1 MSKPM
6 IILPRSE
13 MLKFKGWVKTLEQKN
28 KADCWR
34 IVHETANEIVNKA
47 KIFADFPGKW
57 THGFL
62 RSSIG
67 INGYSNTGM
76 AVEIGAGGVGVNYAP
91 YVEFGTGTKVK
102 VNADTRDYAI
112 QFKGRG
118 IREVNLI
125 ARPYF
130 FPAVRISVA
139 HMKQKLNKLG
149 FK

>member
-13 MLKFKGWVKTLEQKN
+13 MLKFNAWIKTLDEKN
-28 KADCWR
+28 TQDCR
-34 IVHETANEIVNKA
+34 KIIRETGNEIVSKA
-47 KIFADFPGKW
+47 KTFADFPGKW
-57 THGFL
+57 SHGFL
-62 RSSIG
+62 RASIG
-67 INGYSNTGM
+67 VNGYSNTGM
-76 AVEIGAGGVGVNYAP
+76 AVEVGAGGVGVHYAP
-91 YVEFGTGTKVK
+91 YVEFGTGSKVK
-102 VNADTRDYAI
+102 VNADTKEYAM

-118 IREVNLI
+118 IKEVNLL

-130 FPAVRISVA
+130 FPAIRISVA